1 MLNLVGQFKLQCM
14 QNTHF
19 EDEFVKFTFSE
30 GILLAEYKTDKID
43 LTIAEHIIKRRLE
56 YFNTS
61 DYPLLADYRKVIET
75 KKEAR
80 DLFATAEGT
89 KYFKALAVLTNSP
102 AGNMMYNFY
111 MLLSKPG
118 VPTKLFFKKEEAITW
133 LKEFI

>member
-1 MLNLVGQFKLQCM
+1 M

-19 EDEFVKFTFSE
+19 EDEYVKFTFSH
-30 GILLAEYKTDKID
+30 GILLAEYKKDKID
-43 LTIAEHIIKRRLE
+43 LTIAKHILNRRLE
-56 YFNTS
+56 LFNAS
-61 DYPLLADYRKVIET
+61 DYPLLADYRNVIET

-80 DLFATAEGT
+80 DLFATSEGT

-111 MLLSKPG
+111 LLLSKPG
-118 VPTKLFFKKEEAITW
+118 IPTKLFFKKEDAITW